1 MKILYHKYLN
11 HEALEGFDRYKYSCK
26 DTSPLSNYVMH
37 PFWNKAV
44 LLCPRWIAPNLL
56 TLVGFICCILHY
68 LLPAI
73 YDYDFT
79 ASTDGSDYPIPS
91 WVWLTVAIM
100 LFASHTLD
108 GIDGKQA
115 RRTGTS
121 SPLGELFDHGCDS
134 WAAVFI
140 TSTFYNTFGRNQ
152 DGYSISIKEM
162 YFIHI
167 NVFLSF
173 YLSHWEKYNT
183 GIMYLPWAYDFSMV
197 GGTILYTLTSILG
210 YQTWKFLLPG
220 GVSPGLLLQ
229 IMLYFGTFGLSVPVA
244 LRNIYLSYRD
254 ATGKMRTLSE
264 AIRPLISFFL
274 GMGLSTLWACW
285 SPNDIL
291 AKDTRMFYYMVGTLS
306 ANLSCRLI
314 VSQMSNTRCELI
326 NVLVLPLAVGS
337 GSCLLVP
344 GLPVEAEMTVLYLL
358 SLLFTLFHLHYGICV
373 VIQMCDHLK
382 IEAFRIKASNHH
394 KSDDQDQVRLISSPS
409 SSQDFATALTAA
421 SDSENEVNDAHDLEV
436 LVH

>member
-1 MKILYHKYLN
+1 
-11 HEALEGFDRYKYSCK
+11 
-26 DTSPLSNYVMH
+26 
-37 PFWNKAV
+37 
-44 LLCPRWIAPNLL
+44 
-56 TLVGFICCILHY
+56 
-68 LLPAI
+68 
-73 YDYDFT
+73 
-79 ASTDGSDYPIPS
+79 
-91 WVWLTVAIM
+91 
-100 LFASHTLD
+100 
-108 GIDGKQA
+108 
-115 RRTGTS
+115 
-121 SPLGELFDHGCDS
+121 
-134 WAAVFI
+134 
-140 TSTFYNTFGRNQ
+140 
-152 DGYSISIKEM
+152 
-162 YFIHI
+162 
-167 NVFLSF
+167 
-173 YLSHWEKYNT
+173 
-183 GIMYLPWAYDFSMV
+183 MYLPWAYDFSMV

-382 IEAFRIKASNHH
+382 IEAFRIKASHHH
-394 KSDDQDQVRLISSPS
+394 KSDGQDQVRLISSPS

-436 LVH
+436 LVHWFHICNLQSHPDRIVPFQTYSCRMKSNWWDSTHSKTGDELDVVK